1 MEFWEYGILFL
12 AGIAGGFTAFGL
24 RSQME
29 RILKYVL
36 AFSGAF
42 ILGIIFI
49 HLVPEVFE
57 IKTSYNAGLFVLL
70 GFLLQIVL
78 ESLSGG
84 VEHGHVHSHKHDH
97 KHKISTQTILAV
109 LIGLGIHSFIEGL
122 PLTGYQV
129 LHADHAHANHLLWGI
144 ILHKAPAAFA
154 LMVLFMNGG
163 VSLVKSWLLL
173 ILFSLMSPL
182 GAMVGNIFQQLYGL
196 ETVIIPLTAIVIGS
210 LFHISVTILFESDS
224 EKHRF
229 SWKQM
234 AAVIVG
240 LGLAV
245 LTMHSH

>member
-1 MEFWEYGILFL
+1 MHLWEYIILFL
-12 AGIAGGFTAFGL
+12 SGIAGGITAFSL
-24 RSQME
+24 RHWME

-57 IKTSYNAGLFVLL
+57 VKTAYNTGLFVLL
-70 GFLLQIVL
+70 GFLLQILL

-84 VEHGHVHSHKHDH
+84 IEHGHVHHHGQT
-97 KHKISTQTILAV
+97 HKISRQTILAV
-109 LIGLGIHSFIEGL
+109 LIGLGLHSFIEGL
-122 PLTGYQV
+122 PLTGYHA
-129 LHADHAHANHLLWGI
+129 LHADHNHANHLLWGI
-144 ILHKAPAAFA
+144 VLHKAPAAFA
-154 LMVLFMNGG
+154 LMVLLLNGG
-163 VSLVKSWLLL
+163 VSQLRSWMLL
-173 ILFSLMSPL
+173 ILFALMSPL
-182 GAMVGNIFQQLYGL
+182 GAVTGNFFQEIYGL

-224 EKHRF
+224 SKHRF

-234 AAVIVG
+234 SAVI
-240 LGLAV
+240 LGLLLAI